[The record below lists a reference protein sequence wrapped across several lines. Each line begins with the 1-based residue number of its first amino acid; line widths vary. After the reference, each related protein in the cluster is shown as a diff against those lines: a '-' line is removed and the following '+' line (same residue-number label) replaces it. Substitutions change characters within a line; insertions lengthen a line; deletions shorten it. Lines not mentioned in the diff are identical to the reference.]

1 MIFITA
7 FVTMRMGR
15 KRLLKSA
22 SLYLLK
28 KVGPS
33 DTDTLHKK
41 FDEVEG
47 YGPTSVRKF
56 VEETKLLGE
65 RTPEQWQQDA
75 FGQVD
80 LWLRALNLRS

>member
-1 MIFITA
+1 MVGINKKILMIFITA

-33 DTDTLHKK
+33 DTDTLHKNSTRWK
-41 FDEVEG
+41 VMVQPASESLLKRRNYLGKELPNSG
-47 YGPTSVRKF
+47 NKMHLVR
-56 VEETKLLGE
+56 
-65 RTPEQWQQDA
+65 
-75 FGQVD
+75 
-80 LWLRALNLRS
+80 